1 MISLDSNVRTSYF
14 SVAPICIAR
23 KHTRFGLMVK
33 WCASIHHISSAIAT
47 ETQFLWGQLN
57 FYEVNPIF
65 HKPSPL
71 FQLFFGWFFHVF
83 SHPHI
88 PTWWWFNRSQ
98 NPAAP
103 SSEGK
108 RRATARPRWIEVH
121 RSASSWKH
129 QPWDG
134 SRVCVKTPQDS
145 KAVGIQ
151 IMISKFALHGLN
163 GQILSNSMII
173 KPNYVIMG
181 VVVWPEKDTWFS
193 GDWDRK

>member
-33 WCASIHHISSAIAT
+33 WCASIHHISSAIVT
-47 ETQFLWGQLN
+47 ETQFLWGQPN

-103 SSEGK
+103 CAPVKANIGPPRDHVGSKSIAQHLLENISLGMDLGSVWKPPKIPRLLGFKSWFLSLHCMGWMGK
-108 RRATARPRWIEVH
+108 FY
-121 RSASSWKH
+121 
-129 QPWDG
+129 D
-134 SRVCVKTPQDS
+134 
-145 KAVGIQ
+145 
-151 IMISKFALHGLN
+151 N
-163 GQILSNSMII
+163 
-173 KPNYVIMG
+173 
-181 VVVWPEKDTWFS
+181 
-193 GDWDRK
+193 

>member
-23 KHTRFGLMVK
+23 KHTRFGLIVK

-47 ETQFLWGQLN
+47 ETQFWWGQLN

-83 SHPHI
+83 SHPHMVGLTVHI
-88 PTWWWFNRSQ
+88 T
-98 NPAAP
+98 AP
-103 SSEGK
+103 STSEAK
-108 RRATARPRWIEVH
+108 HRATARPRWIEVH

-134 SRVCVKTPQDS
+134 SRALGSVWKPPKLPRLLGVKS
-145 KAVGIQ
+145 WFLSLHCMGR
-151 IMISKFALHGLN
+151 MGKFY
-163 GQILSNSMII
+163 QIL
-173 KPNYVIMG
+173 
-181 VVVWPEKDTWFS
+181 W
-193 GDWDRK
+193 